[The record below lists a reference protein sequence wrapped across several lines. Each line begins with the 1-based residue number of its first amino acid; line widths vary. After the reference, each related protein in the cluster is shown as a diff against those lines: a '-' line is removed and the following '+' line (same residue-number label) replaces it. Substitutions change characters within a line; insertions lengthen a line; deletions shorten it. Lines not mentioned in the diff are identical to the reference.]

1 MFLSEQLN
9 ADVKAIIDEGM
20 RESFGRFERA
30 HRLYVRLTHA
40 RKWNAKTAFA
50 VYHAW
55 ESAIRSPA
63 EVDDDIPF

>member
-1 MFLSEQLN
+1 
-9 ADVKAIIDEGM
+9 M